1 MDSISA
7 TSSQAGQPVAPPTPS
22 AAFWVRRAR
31 LTSGLVLLTYL
42 ITHFLNHALG
52 LVSLAAMEIGRIWFL
67 VLWRNPLVS
76 LILYSSVLTHFFLAL
91 WSLYQRRTLRMPA
104 WEALQLTAGLA
115 IPPLLASHFVGTRV
129 AATWFD
135 ATDTYTRTVLALWQL
150 QPERGMRQI
159 LVLILAWLHG
169 CIGFHYWL
177 RLRWW
182 YPRIIPYLY
191 GVALLLPVLAI
202 LGFTQAGREVS
213 LRARQPGW
221 VEAVRRETGPQGVG
235 AAATLAGIT
244 DTILVG
250 FAVALGTTL
259 AARGARRWAKRRR
272 GMIQIAY
279 PGGRRV
285 SVPVGFTVLE
295 ASRLADIPHASVC
308 GGRGRCSTCR
318 VRIMKG
324 FERLPP
330 PSPAEH
336 RVLRRV
342 GTPEKVRLACQLRPT
357 HDVSV
362 VPLLP
367 PQTRP
372 GDDVPGSDVVTQ
384 KEQEVTVL
392 FADLRGFTR
401 IAERKLPYDVVFLLN
416 KYFEAAGGSIKR
428 AGGIANQF
436 TGDGAMALFGVGA
449 SPEEGCRHAMAAA
462 GDMVQTV
469 AELSQT
475 LAEELPAPLKIG
487 IGIHTGSAVV
497 GRMGYAETVYL
508 TAVGDTVH
516 VASRLQELTKEYDCQ
531 LVISEQVATRANID
545 VSAFPRHE
553 LTVRNRVEPLAIR
566 VIDEVSRILPGV
578 PAAEL

>member
-1 MDSISA
+1 MESIGA
-7 TSSQAGQPVAPPTPS
+7 TPSRAGQSGGPPTRS
-22 AAFWVRRAR
+22 AAFWVRRVR
-31 LTSGLVLLTYL
+31 LTTGLVLLTYL
-42 ITHFLNHALG
+42 VTHFLNHALG
-52 LVSLAAMEIGRIWFL
+52 LVSLAAMEAGRIWFL
-67 VLWRNPLVS
+67 ALWRNPLIS
-76 LILYSSVLTHFFLAL
+76 FILYGALLTHFALAL
-91 WSLYQRRTLRMPA
+91 WSLYQRRTLRMPV

-115 IPPLLASHFVGTRV
+115 IPPLLVSHVVGTHV
-129 AATWFD
+129 AATWFG
-135 ATDTYTRTVLALWQL
+135 ASDTYTRVVVALWHL
-150 QPERGMRQI
+150 QPERGGRQAI
-159 LVLILAWLHG
+159 VLLLAWFHG

-177 RLRWW
+177 RLRSW
-182 YPRIIPYLY
+182 YPRVIPSLF
-191 GVALLLPVLAI
+191 GVALLLPVLAL
-202 LGFTQAGREVS
+202 LGFAQAGREVS
-213 LRARQPGW
+213 LRAREPGW
-221 VEAVRRETGPQGVG
+221 VEAVRRETGPQGVN
-235 AAATLAGIT
+235 ATARLGRIS
-244 DTILVG
+244 DEILVG
-250 FAVALGTTL
+250 FGVALGATL
-259 AARGARRWAKRRR
+259 VARGGRRWAVRRR

-279 PGGRRV
+279 PGGRKV

-295 ASRLADIPHASVC
+295 ASRLAGIPHASVC

-318 VRIMKG
+318 VRVMKG
-324 FERLPP
+324 LDLLPP
-330 PSPAEH
+330 PSPAEL

-342 GTPEKVRLACQLRPT
+342 GTPEKVRLACQVRPT

-362 VPLLP
+362 IPLLP
-367 PQTRP
+367 PQARP
-372 GDDVPGSDVVTQ
+372 SDDVPGSDILTQ
-384 KEQEVTVL
+384 KEQEVTVM

-436 TGDGAMALFGVGA
+436 TGDGAMALFGVGTG
-449 SPEEGCRHAMAAA
+449 PDQGCRHALAAA
-462 GDMVQTV
+462 GDMVRTV

-475 LAEELPAPLKIG
+475 LAEELPEPLKIG

-531 LVISEQVATRANID
+531 LVISEQVAMRANVD

-566 VIDEVSRILPGV
+566 VIEEVSRILPAV
-578 PAAEL
+578 PAGDA